1 MMKEVEMRSP
11 LFAAVILA
19 AATTVASSVLAK
31 GRTPAPARDVP
42 VHVTDAAEAPL
53 VQVALLLD
61 TSNSMDGLIDQARGQ
76 LWKVVNQLA
85 RARRGGY
92 GARFEVA
99 LYEYGNNR
107 LSARDGYVRQVLPF
121 TTDLD
126 RVSEALFA
134 LTTNGGEEYCGTVIR
149 TALDDLRW
157 SPSARDLKVVF
168 IAGNEPFSQGPVDF
182 RAATRRAHERGI
194 VVNTIHCGTAQAGV
208 ATGWSEGARIAS
220 GAFSAIDQNRVVE
233 FTDAPQDDEI
243 ARLSQELNKTYVP
256 YGAAGASGFSR
267 QEAQDQNAMKA
278 GKGSVN
284 SRAVTKAGRL
294 YANSTWDLVDAVLQR
309 EVDLKKLKAEELP
322 EAMRALT
329 PEQRQSYVEA
339 RSQERQKL
347 QAQIAAL
354 NTARERHLAT
364 LPAKKPTDDS
374 LDAVMA
380 KTLRAQAARKGLVVE

>member
-1 MMKEVEMRSP
+1 MMKEDEMRST
-11 LFAAVILA
+11 LFAALILA
-19 AATTVASSVLAK
+19 AAATLALAK
-31 GRTPAPARDVP
+31 GRSPAPPPPPARDVA
-42 VHVTDAAEAPL
+42 VTASVDAPL

-61 TSNSMDGLIDQARGQ
+61 TSNSMDGLIDQARSQ
-76 LWKVVNQLA
+76 LWRVVNQLA
-85 RARRGGY
+85 QARRAGH
-92 GARFEVA
+92 GARLQVA

-107 LSARDGYVRQVLPF
+107 LSARNGYVRQVLPF

-134 LTTNGGEEYCGTVIR
+134 LTTNGGEEYCGTVIQ

-157 SPSARDLKVVF
+157 SPSAHDLKVVF

-182 RAATRRAHERGI
+182 RAATLRARERGV
-194 VVNTIHCGTAQAGV
+194 VVNTIHCGPAQEGA

-233 FTDAPQDDEI
+233 HVDAPQDDEI
-243 ARLSQELNKTYVP
+243 ARLSQDLNQTYLP
-256 YGAAGASGFSR
+256 FGAAGASGWSR
-267 QEAQDQNAMKA
+267 QQAQDENAMKS

-284 SRAVTKAGRL
+284 SRALTKAGRL

-309 EVDLKKLKAEELP
+309 QVDLKALKAEELP
-322 EAMRALT
+322 EALRTLDLQ
-329 PEQRQSYVEA
+329 QRQAYVEA
-339 RSQERQKL
+339 RARERQKL
-347 QAQIAAL
+347 QAQIGAL
-354 NTARERHLAT
+354 NTARERYLAG
-364 LPAKKPTDDS
+364 LPVKKPVDDS

>member
-1 MMKEVEMRSP
+1 MMKEDEMRST
-11 LFAAVILA
+11 LFAALILA
-19 AATTVASSVLAK
+19 TAAAPALAK
-31 GRTPAPARDVP
+31 GRSPAPAPARDVA
-42 VHVTDAAEAPL
+42 VTAAVDAPL

-61 TSNSMDGLIDQARGQ
+61 TSNSMDGLIDQARSQ
-76 LWKVVNQLA
+76 LWRVVNQLA
-85 RARRGGY
+85 HARRAGY
-92 GARFEVA
+92 GARLQVA

-107 LSARDGYVRQVLPF
+107 LSARSGYVRQVLPF

-134 LTTNGGEEYCGTVIR
+134 LTTNGGEEYCGIAIQ

-157 SPSARDLKVVF
+157 SPSAHDLKVVF
-168 IAGNEPFSQGPVDF
+168 IAGNEPFSQGPMDF
-182 RAATRRAHERGI
+182 RTVTRRARERGV
-194 VVNTIHCGTAQAGV
+194 VVNTIHCGPAEEGA

-233 FTDAPQDDEI
+233 YVDAPQDEEI
-243 ARLSQELNKTYVP
+243 ARLSQELNNTYVP
-256 YGAAGASGFSR
+256 YGSAGASGWSR
-267 QEAQDQNAMKA
+267 QQAQDQNAMKS
-278 GKGSVN
+278 GKGSVT
-284 SRAVTKAGRL
+284 SRALTKAGRL

-322 EAMRALT
+322 EAMRTLT
-329 PEQRQSYVEA
+329 PEQRQAYVEA
-339 RSQERQKL
+339 RSHERQKL
-347 QAQIAAL
+347 QARIARL

-364 LPAKKPTDDS
+364 LPTKKPMDDS